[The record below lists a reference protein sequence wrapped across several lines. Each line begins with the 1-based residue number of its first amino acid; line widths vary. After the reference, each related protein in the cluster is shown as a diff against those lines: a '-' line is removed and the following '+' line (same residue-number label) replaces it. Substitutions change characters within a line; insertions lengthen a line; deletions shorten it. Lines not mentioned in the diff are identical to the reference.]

1 MKHTLRKQ
9 ILSISAVFLAATGV
23 YSQRYA
29 TEIYTDSEIEV
40 ISDVVYGTNI
50 RFIPPVDFTTPQSQA
65 DVLALQ
71 TIANEAGDYPL
82 EYYILNDEST
92 TVKIKDLLLDIY
104 QPMQSVDNT
113 EARPLI
119 IYLHTGNFLP
129 PPTNG
134 SPTGLKT
141 DSMAIVACTQ
151 WAKRG
156 FVAASVSYRLGWN
169 PIGNAQERRGTL
181 LNAVY
186 RAIQDT
192 KEAVRYLKE
201 DAAGD
206 NTFAID
212 PDKIVLFGEGSG
224 GYVALGY
231 ATVDDIPAEI
241 SVPKFINPATGTSY
255 VNTAAVGDENGFNGL
270 LTLFRD
276 NAQNGD
282 ISMVIN
288 AGGAMGEISWLEA
301 GDVPMVAFHTIRDDF
316 APFDDGTVI
325 VPTTQENVVDVS
337 GANVFIQAANDFGNN
352 DAFAALTG
360 NNDPFTQQAESI
372 YGMGPIEIS
381 NDLEVTVNST
391 PNGLYPI
398 LLPLRPFLSN
408 IASPWQWWDP
418 NSDLAQTVVGEV
430 GGNPITA
437 NMASLASNPNMSP
450 TQGRTYLDTIQGYAI
465 PRIMCVLE
473 LEGNACSNSVA
484 ETELENNTSIF
495 PNPAQSAL
503 TIRNNQDVIRRIQ
516 LVDITGRVVMEKL
529 VNANTYRFER
539 GQLNDGIYLMQI
551 FFDNNQITKKVLFN

>member
-1 MKHTLRKQ
+1 MKHALRKQ
-9 ILSISAVFLAATGV
+9 ILSISALLLAATGV

-29 TEIYTDSEIEV
+29 TEIYSDSEIEV

-50 RFIPPVDFTTPQSQA
+50 RFFPPSADFTTPEAQA
-65 DVLALQ
+65 DVLELQ
-71 TIANEAGDYPL
+71 TIAAQSGDFPPSFYNPA
-82 EYYILNDEST
+82 DEST
-92 TVKIKDLLLDIY
+92 TVKIQDLLLDIY

-129 PPTNG
+129 PPANG
-134 SPTGLKT
+134 SPTGTKT
-141 DSMAIVACTQ
+141 DSLAIVACSQ

-156 FVAASVSYRLGWN
+156 FVAASVAYRLGWN

-192 KEAVRYLKE
+192 KQAVRFLKE
-201 DAAGD
+201 DASGD

-241 SVPKFINPATGTSY
+241 NVPKFINPVTGTSY
-255 VNTAAVGDENGFNGL
+255 VNPAIVGDENGLNGA
-270 LTLFRD
+270 LTLYQE
-276 NAQNGD
+276 NGQNGD
-282 ISMVIN
+282 INMVVN
-288 AGGAMGEISWLEA
+288 VGGAIGEITWLED
-301 GDVPMVAFHTIRDDF
+301 GDVPMVAFHAVRDDF

-352 DAFAALTG
+352 DAFAALT
-360 NNDPFTQQAESI
+360 NNDDPFTQQAESL
-372 YGMGPIEIS
+372 YGTGPYEIS
-381 NDLEVTVNST
+381 NDLEVTINST
-391 PNGLYPI
+391 PNGLYPVI
-398 LLPLRPFLSN
+398 LPLRPFLQN

-418 NSDLAQTVVGEV
+418 NSPLATFVIPQIG
-430 GGNPITA
+430 ITTHQ
-437 NMASLASNPNMSP
+437 ASLASNPDMSP

-465 PRIMCVLE
+465 PRIMCVLA
-473 LEGNACSNSVA
+473 LEGNECATGISEKV
-484 ETELENNTSIF
+484 LENNTSIY
-495 PNPAQSAL
+495 PNPSNAAI
-503 TIRNNQDVIRRIQ
+503 TIRNNEESILRVR
-516 LVDITGRVVMEKL
+516 LLDITGRVVAEKI
-529 VNANTYRFER
+529 VNSNIFRFER
-539 GQLNDGIYLMQI
+539 GNLNDGVYLMQI
-551 FFDNNQITKKVLFN
+551 FFDNQQITKKVVFN